1 MTFSFHDND
10 IMAMFDQGLE
20 AHTAGQLSAAE
31 KVYRDILKIQS
42 DHPEANHN
50 IGALLVAR
58 NEFDDALIFF
68 KFALESSPNVSLFW
82 ASYIDNLVNL
92 ERISEA
98 TSLINIVKKSDLFC
112 ENIATTAQRLAVEYP
127 DSSIQKFTGIEWGIF
142 SLIEFIVSES
152 NEIGKRYKTAI
163 DIGSGAG
170 VQSEILR
177 AAGLEVF
184 QLDKYSDTAD
194 YKVDFVSHTFDQ
206 KFDVVYCSH
215 VIEHQRNVGNFLDK
229 IFDIMS
235 EDGVLII
242 SAPKHPA
249 EYLTEGHLNCFF
261 KGYFIQH
268 LIHAGFDLK
277 QGKYLSAYWVENAAI
292 VSKAKNFDL
301 VEREEDGYL
310 WTDKHKQRSFVDL
323 KNHELIE
330 NISYFHNCQVFS
342 APGGDL
348 IQMNFPKNYKCHGIE
363 INSERWDL
371 RITI

>member
-1 MTFSFHDND
+1 MAFSFNDND

-58 NEFDDALIFF
+58 NEFDKALSFF

-92 ERISEA
+92 ERIAEA
-98 TSLINIVKKSDLFC
+98 TSLINLVKKSDLFC
-112 ENIATTAQRLAVEYP
+112 EKIATTAQRLAVEYP
-127 DSSIQKFTGIEWGIF
+127 DSLVQKFTGIDWGIF

-163 DIGSGAG
+163 DIGSGDG

-194 YKVDFVSHTFDQ
+194 YKVDFVSHTFDR

-242 SAPKHPA
+242 SAPKHEA
-249 EYLTEGHLNCFF
+249 ESLIEGHLNCFF
-261 KGYFIQH
+261 TSYFIQH

-277 QGKYLSAYWVENAAI
+277 QGKYLSVGGIENAAI

-323 KNHELIE
+323 EPHELKE
-330 NISYFHNCQVFS
+330 NISYFYNCQAFA
-342 APGGDL
+342 APDGVIEL
-348 IQMNFPKNYKCHGIE
+348 NFPKNYKSHGIQ
-363 INSERWDL
+363 INSERWG
-371 RITI
+371 ISKTI